1 MPVARMSEDSGHPG
15 HRDRP
20 RGADGLLTVLGNS
33 RGEFQYTPL
42 EDALLTLARAL
53 GPRSRRENV
62 YVREGY
68 GRVLAKDVLA
78 RDDSPRRDASHFDGF
93 ALISADT
100 LGATGDS
107 PTVLSLRRGPARLGV
122 LPKAS
127 LRHGEAMKVLTGGFL
142 PVGADAIVP
151 LEDVAAKEGEITL
164 RRPVEK
170 GEHVYR
176 AGADVR
182 KGERI
187 LQAGRTLM
195 GQDLVLLASLRFEEF
210 VAFKRPRVAILPT
223 GTELTADIG
232 DRRSGRVVESHS
244 LLLERLVE
252 GAGGSAATL
261 PIVPDEKRAL
271 SRALRG
277 ALKQN
282 EIVLT
287 LAGSSV
293 GEPDLV
299 ESAIRGFGMA
309 TTALVHG
316 LRVNRGRV
324 MGFAVVGGMPLVI
337 LPGPIQ
343 GALNAFIV
351 LGYPLIRFHLGM
363 GWEQPPAVAATM
375 GGDWDATG
383 KFRDFDQVVYLRLMK
398 DPSGPGLLALPS
410 SGETEKVSFLVSKNA
425 YVLVSGANPRLAKGD
440 RIEARLLPGFS
451 RLE

>member
-1 MPVARMSEDSGHPG
+1 
-15 HRDRP
+15 
-20 RGADGLLTVLGNS
+20 LGSS
-33 RGEFQYTPL
+33 RGELRYTPL
-42 EDALLTLARAL
+42 EDALLTLARTL

-62 YVREGY
+62 HVREGF
-68 GRVLAKDVLA
+68 GRVLAMDVLA
-78 RDDSPRRDASHFDGF
+78 RDDFPRRDTSHFDGF

-100 LGATGDS
+100 LAATGDS
-107 PTVLSLRRGPARLGV
+107 PTALTLKRGAARVGTFPKERLG
-122 LPKAS
+122 
-127 LRHGEAMKVLTGGFL
+127 RGEAMNVLTGGFL
-142 PVGADAIVP
+142 PVGADAVVP
-151 LEDVAAKEGEITL
+151 LEDVAVKEGEIVI

-170 GEHVYR
+170 GERVYR
-176 AGADVR
+176 AGADVK

-195 GQDLVLLASLRFEEF
+195 GQDLVLLASLRFEKV
-210 VAFKRPRVAILPT
+210 VAFKRPTVAILPT

-271 SRALRG
+271 ARALGG

-282 EIVLT
+282 EIVFT

-299 ESAIRGFGMA
+299 ESAIRGFGKA
-309 TTALVHG
+309 TAALVHG
-316 LRVNRGRV
+316 IRVNRGRV
-324 MGFAVVGGMPLVI
+324 MGFAVVGGKPVII

-351 LGYPLIRFHLGM
+351 LGYPLIRYHVGM

-375 GGDWDATG
+375 ADDWDATG
-383 KFRDFDQVVYLRLMK
+383 KFKDFDQVVYLRLTK
-398 DPSGPGLLALPS
+398 DPAGPGLLAMPS

-425 YVLVSGANPRLAKGD
+425 YVLVSGSNPRLAKGD

-451 RLE
+451 RFE

>member
-1 MPVARMSEDSGHPG
+1 MES
-15 HRDRP
+15 
-20 RGADGLLTVLGNS
+20 L
-33 RGEFQYTPL
+33 RGEFRYTPL

-62 YVREGY
+62 YVKQGF

-78 RDDSPRRDASHFDGF
+78 RDDSPRRDTSHFDGY
-93 ALISADT
+93 ALVSGDT
-100 LGATGDS
+100 LRGTGDS
-107 PTVLSLRRGPARLGV
+107 PTVLKLRRGAARLGEF
-122 LPKAS
+122 PKW
-127 LRHGEAMKVLTGGFL
+127 RIGHGEAIKVLTGGFL
-142 PVGADAIVP
+142 PVGADAVIP
-151 LEDVAAKEGEITL
+151 LEDVAARKGEIAIG
-164 RRPVEK
+164 RPVEK
-170 GEHVYR
+170 GERVYH

-195 GQDLVLLASLRFEEF
+195 GQDLVLLASLRFEKV

-223 GTELTADIG
+223 GTELTSDIG

-261 PIVPDEKRAL
+261 PIVPDEKRAIT
-271 SRALRG
+271 RALGG
-277 ALKQN
+277 ALRQN
-282 EIVLT
+282 EIVFT

-299 ESAIRGFGMA
+299 ESAIRGFGKA

-324 MGFAVVGGMPLVI
+324 MGLAVVGGMPVVI

-351 LGYPLIRFHLGM
+351 LGYPLIRYHLGM
-363 GWEQPPAVAATM
+363 GWELPPAVAATM
-375 GGDWDATG
+375 GADWDATG
-383 KFRDFDQVVYLRLMK
+383 KFKDFDQVVYLRLTK
-398 DPSGPGLLALPS
+398 DPAGPGLLALPS

-425 YVLVSGANPRLAKGD
+425 YVLVSGANPRLARGD